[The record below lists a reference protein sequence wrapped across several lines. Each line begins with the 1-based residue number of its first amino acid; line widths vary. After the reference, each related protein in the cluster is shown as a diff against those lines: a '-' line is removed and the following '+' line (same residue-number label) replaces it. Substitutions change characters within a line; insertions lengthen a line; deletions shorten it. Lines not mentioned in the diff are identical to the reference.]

1 MISNSF
7 LTISWFSPDIEE
19 ERWEFFNHPAKQEW
33 YRLHSVTWD
42 KIISRF
48 GSGKLVPYPRSDRI
62 GEIPVTLSYHNYL
75 DYKTYLAHSKRG
87 YRKSYSKMENDLQST
102 GTLAIKAPII
112 LTSNGDGL
120 LFSGYR
126 RLCLAWNYGMIP
138 YIWLVEITVDY
149 EDSGRILTG

>member
-1 MISNSF
+1 MFSNSS
-7 LTISWFSPDIEE
+7 LTICWLPPDIEE

-33 YRLHSVTWD
+33 YRLHSVSWD
-42 KIISRF
+42 KIISNF

-62 GEIPVTLSYHNYL
+62 GEIPVALSYHNYG
-75 DYKTYLAHSKRG
+75 DYQTYLARSKRG

-102 GTLAIKAPII
+102 GTLTIKAPII
-112 LTSNGDGL
+112 LTCKGAGL

-138 YIWLVEITVDY
+138 YVWLVEITGDN
-149 EDSGRILTG
+149 ENSGRTQTG